1 MEPSLE
7 LGRIGT
13 VSDIPIDHR
22 LCQVLKYSVCPAL
35 EEWALLRGKM
45 NTLKSRH
52 SEILKKCIS
61 FLLWTIHLH
70 TIYSLT
76 YALVLILNPS
86 ESAGSVRSEASAPLL
101 SRKAGLGSYDVTG
114 MILKLEI
121 SS

>member
-13 VSDIPIDHR
+13 VSDIPIDRR
-22 LCQVLKYSVCPAL
+22 LCQVLKHSVCPAL

-76 YALVLILNPS
+76 YALVLILSPS
-86 ESAGSVRSEASAPLL
+86 ESAGPVRSEASASPSLWESWL
-101 SRKAGLGSYDVTG
+101 RKL
-114 MILKLEI
+114 
-121 SS
+121 